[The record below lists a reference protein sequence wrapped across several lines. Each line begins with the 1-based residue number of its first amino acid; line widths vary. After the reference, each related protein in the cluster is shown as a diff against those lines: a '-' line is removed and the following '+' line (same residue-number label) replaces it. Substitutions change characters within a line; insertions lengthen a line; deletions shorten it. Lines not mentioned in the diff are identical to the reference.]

1 MYCCRYTSITLW
13 EVSLPPP
20 VIATYYDP
28 QQQTNVIEE
37 IKFLALK
44 GYEVYSCI
52 LEKICFFGT
61 DLDGENII
69 LFIICLWSLDSW
81 RNLML

>member
-1 MYCCRYTSITLW
+1 
-13 EVSLPPP
+13 VSLPPP

-37 IKFLALK
+37 IKLLALK

-52 LEKICFFGT
+52 LEKLCSFGT
-61 DLDGENII
+61 DLDGENGV
-69 LFIICLWSLDSW
+69 LFMIALGS
-81 RNLML
+81 

>member
-1 MYCCRYTSITLW
+1 M
-13 EVSLPPP
+13 PPP

-37 IKFLALK
+37 IKLLALK

-52 LEKICFFGT
+52 LEKLCSFGT
-61 DLDGENII
+61 DLDGENIV
-69 LFIICLWSLDSW
+69 LFMIACGPLTLGGT
-81 RNLML
+81 LMLQISCLDHLSGFL